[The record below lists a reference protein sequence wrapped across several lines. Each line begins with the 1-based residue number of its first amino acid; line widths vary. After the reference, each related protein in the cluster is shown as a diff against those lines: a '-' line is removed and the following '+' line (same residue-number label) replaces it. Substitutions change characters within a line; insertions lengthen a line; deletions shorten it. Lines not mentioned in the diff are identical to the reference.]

1 GITKFSR
8 NILFDEKIG
17 GTMHMAVGSGYPD
30 TGAKN
35 KSAVHWDMIAG
46 MQHDSS
52 IAADGDVFYKD
63 GKFVV

>member
-1 GITKFSR
+1 
-8 NILFDEKIG
+8 
-17 GTMHMAVGSGYPD
+17 MHMAVGSGYPD

-46 MQHDSS
+46 MQNDST

-63 GKFVV
+63 GKFVI